1 MNNETT
7 GIIRHVDELGRIV
20 IPKDI
25 RKTLRVREGD
35 PVELTADLDCMH
47 LRRYRPLWDLK
58 ETCRLLLDAFGR
70 GCTCA
75 CVITDTEHIIAG
87 KGITVSPEKCL
98 STNLSEQIR
107 LGVSYLG
114 RGERTFDLLGGTS
127 HPVAGFAPVFKDGTP
142 YGAIILLH
150 HQCKVTSGDYSRSRM
165 LADIL
170 TQILQDGC

>member
-35 PVELTADLDCMH
+35 PVELTADRDCMH

-75 CVITDTEHIIAG
+75 CIITDTEHVIAG
-87 KGITVSPEKCL
+87 KGITVSSEKHL
-98 STNLSEQIR
+98 SAPLSEQIR
-107 LGVSYLG
+107 SGVSYHG
-114 RGERTFDLLGGTS
+114 KGENAFDLLGGTS
-127 HPVAGFAPVFKDGTP
+127 HPVASISPVTKDGRA
-142 YGAIILLH
+142 YGAVILL
-150 HQCKVTSGDYSRSRM
+150 QQGEVASWAYNRSRM
-165 LADIL
+165 LADTL
-170 TQILQDGC
+170 SQILQAGN